1 MKTVSTMKKL
11 VVVGAM
17 ALVSVSGSATA
28 FAATA
33 TDTSNPDLTVSVS
46 VTPDLLHTG
55 STATATGSVTNN
67 TSVSQTVTVN
77 NTLVTP
83 TGQTYSEAT
92 QTIQVS
98 AGQTAPLGPEQY
110 VIKKSDPRGTYALTV
125 SATDST
131 GTSSATTHYTVT
143 K

>member
-1 MKTVSTMKKL
+1 MKTVSTMRKL
-11 VVVGAM
+11 VVIGIM
-17 ALVSVSGSATA
+17 ALVSASGSVTA
-28 FAATA
+28 SAATA
-33 TDTSNPDLTVSVS
+33 TNTSNPDLTVSVS
-46 VTPDLLHTG
+46 VTPDQLRTG

-67 TSVSQTVTVN
+67 TGVSQTVTLN
-77 NTLVTP
+77 NLLVTP

-92 QTIQVS
+92 QTIQIP
-98 AGQTAPLGPEQY
+98 AGQTVPLGPEQY

-131 GTSSATTHYTVT
+131 GTSSATTYYTVT